1 MVRVSWSFFVFR
13 TSWTSTQRVY
23 TLVPQTKVNSNRL
36 NYESQVQKYGSFITF
51 ELLFH
56 NIWSFTFI
64 FFLKEKY
71 KKHANKYTKQNKEKG
86 KSILLMT
93 ELWFMLL
100 YVKKETMYALFI
112 WSPPPLSSMIT
123 SLFQENFTSKLI
135 AIAFV
140 WFDCLLMVPLC
151 GK

>member
-1 MVRVSWSFFVFR
+1 MSF
-13 TSWTSTQRVY
+13 Y
-23 TLVPQTKVNSNRL
+23 
-36 NYESQVQKYGSFITF
+36 FITF
-51 ELLFH
+51 EVSHLFF
-56 NIWSFTFI
+56 S
-64 FFLKEKY
+64 LKEKY
-71 KKHANKYTKQNKEKG
+71 KKHANKFTKQNKEKG

-93 ELWFMLL
+93 ELWCMLL

-140 WFDCLLMVPLC
+140 
-151 GK
+151 